1 MTRWLIVMMLPLAVL
16 AQNANPNRDYA
27 GLRADVDALRE
38 QQKMLYSELLM
49 LRQELDQR
57 DARIKKAVALV
68 DALDK
73 RMTENDAAWKAQ
85 ITEILKILD
94 KEHNDRVQSASRLEE
109 EMKKQAARRKAAPSS
124 SGSGEYALI
133 TVEKGDTLGG
143 IAKAAKVSVEEIRRV
158 NNLTGDTIYLGQK
171 LKIPVV
177 K

>member
-1 MTRWLIVMMLPLAVL
+1 MKRWLILVTLPLAVL

-38 QQKMLYSELLM
+38 QQKMLYSELLA
-49 LRQELDQR
+49 LRQELEQR
-57 DARIKKAVALV
+57 DARIRKAVALV

-94 KEHNDRVQSASRLEE
+94 KEHNDRIQSASRLED
-109 EMKKQAARRKAAPSS
+109 EMKKQAARRKTQPSS
-124 SGSGEYALI
+124 TGSGEYVLI

-158 NNLTGDTIYLGQK
+158 NNLKGDTIYQGQK